1 MTQPDARLEITP
13 DEYRQRR
20 ERLCLLLQA
29 QGLDAVCV
37 FAPVRVA
44 YLSGFFFSA
53 TERPIALVVTA
64 SGEVAALLPRLEVSH
79 YELQGPGGTLLEV
92 YAEYPGGGTGRHP
105 MRHLQDLLTRLGL
118 QDRRVAADVDGYE
131 HRWGYRGPAL
141 SEVLGR
147 PVPSALALIDDL
159 RAVKSS
165 AEIALMREACRWG
178 DHAHR
183 LMQDGLHVGA
193 QELLVSHAA
202 SLQATEDLLGTL
214 GGRYVPKSREGM
226 PANAM
231 FIRGANTAHPHGL
244 QQAGPVQR
252 GDVLVTG
259 AYGIIGGYESELER
273 TMIVGDPGPDVARYF
288 GAMLT
293 AQQVAFGALRP
304 AGPARRSRR
313 TSGRS
318 SGTSWAWTASSAT
331 TPATRSASKDTSTRS
346 WTSTTTASSCRA
358 WSSPSNPD
366 CTSRTWPGSATPIPW
381 SSRRPETSVSASI
394 RATWRHSP
402 FRSPADRPASRTALP
417 GSAGVSL
424 VLLRPACFAA

>member
-53 TERPIALVVTA
+53 TERPIALIVTA

-92 YAEYPGGGTGRHP
+92 YAEYPGGGSGRHP

-244 QQAGPVQR
+244 HQAGPVQR

-304 AGPARRSRR
+304 GRTCAEVEADVRRFIRDELGMDGLVRHHTGHAFGLEGHEHPFLDLDDHSVIVPGMVFSVEPGLYVPDVAGF
-313 TSGRS
+313 
-318 SGTSWAWTASSAT
+318 
-331 TPATRSASKDTSTRS
+331 
-346 WTSTTTASSCRA
+346 
-358 WSSPSNPD
+358 
-366 CTSRTWPGSATPIPW
+366 
-381 SSRRPETSVSASI
+381 
-394 RATWRHSP
+394 RHSDTVVVTATGNERLSLYP
-402 FRSPADRPASRTALP
+402 RDLASLTVPVP
-417 GSAGVSL
+417 G
-424 VLLRPACFAA
+424 